1 MMAEQTE
8 NIEFGLPEYVTLPLA
23 MQDRLPKHTQHWNV
37 TASHSG
43 HRNNIDRHFFTQ
55 TLQNTS
61 QYKSWKWPKKRLYII
76 TDPHA
81 DAEAFVASLI
91 ISGGVIKTGSQL
103 LDFKLTKA
111 GKKGIFI
118 IAGDC
123 LDKGPSNLELLDS
136 VRQLFKLK
144 ANVKLLAG
152 NHDMRLFMG
161 IQAMGLQRDPKTEH
175 LFVRM
180 GDKVLPLI
188 REVYDRY
195 LKGKK
200 LSKHIPDEDECKK
213 RLFPN
218 EHWAEQFS
226 DVAKSLMTPAGI
238 ERELSKMA
246 KKINHFEKSCHKA
259 GFSLR
264 EIYATALQCRQL
276 FLHPKGDY
284 AWFYKDMELA
294 YRKGSFL
301 FIHAGLD
308 DGMSRLLVEKGI
320 RYINKQF
327 RHDIKKDLFQF
338 YFGSMANTMRTKYR
352 PADLP
357 LTGVGVEQL
366 TRSGYHAIVQ
376 GHINRKHGQRLAIKR
391 GLLHIECDVTL
402 DQNSRIKEGLT
413 GKGMGVTIVD
423 PAKYIMGV
431 SSDYPYAK
439 VFEPESYLT
448 QKAQEYE

>member
-1 MMAEQTE
+1 MNQHLEHIE
-8 NIEFGLPEYVTLPLA
+8 YFIPEFGA
-23 MQDRLPKHTQHWNV
+23 LPKSMRDQLPKYSQSWNV

-43 HRNNIDRHFFTQ
+43 HRNNIDRHYFRQ
-55 TLQNTS
+55 TIRSTS
-61 QYKSWKWPKKRLYII
+61 QYTSWKWPKKRLFVI

-91 ISGGVIKTGSQL
+91 MSGGVKKIGSSL
-103 LDFKLTKA
+103 LNFELTKA

-123 LDKGPSNLELLDS
+123 LDKGPSNLALLDS

-152 NHDMRLFMG
+152 NHDMRLYMG
-161 IQAMGLQRDPKTEH
+161 IQSMGLERNLKTEH

-200 LSKHIPDEDECKK
+200 LSKHVPNEEECKK

-218 EHWAEQFS
+218 DQWFEKFPS
-226 DVAKSLMTPAGI
+226 VAQDLMTAAGI
-238 ERELSKMA
+238 ERELSKMS
-246 KKINHFEKSCHKA
+246 KKVNHFEKSCRKA
-259 GFSLR
+259 GFTMR
-264 EIYATALQCRQL
+264 DIYATALQCRRL

-284 AWFYKDMELA
+284 AWFYRDMQLA

-308 DGMSRLLVEKGI
+308 DGMSQLISKKGI
-320 RYINKQF
+320 AYVNQQF
-327 RHDIKKDLFQF
+327 RHDIQNDLFQF

-352 PADLP
+352 PADLT
-357 LTGVGVEQL
+357 LTDVGVEQL
-366 TRSGYHAIVQ
+366 NRKGYHAIVQ

-402 DQNSRIKEGLT
+402 DEHSRIKEGLV
-413 GKGMGVTIVD
+413 GKGMGVTIID
-423 PAKYIMGV
+423 PEKYILGI

-439 VFEPESYLT
+439 VFEPESYLS
-448 QKAQEYE
+448 